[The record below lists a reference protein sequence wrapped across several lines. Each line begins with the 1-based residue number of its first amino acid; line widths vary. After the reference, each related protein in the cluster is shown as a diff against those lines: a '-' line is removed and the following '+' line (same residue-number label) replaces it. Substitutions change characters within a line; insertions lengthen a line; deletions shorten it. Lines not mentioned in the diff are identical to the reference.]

1 MKVKIKIDN
10 KKLEEFKSRK
20 RDVRALSKDDEYF
33 YQPVSL
39 NSCASPRRK

>member
-10 KKLEEFKSRK
+10 KKLEEFKNRK
-20 RDVRALSKDDEYF
+20 RDMRALSKDDEYF

-39 NSCASPRRK
+39 NSCAFPRRK